1 MRRIL
6 YCFCWCFYCFGALL
20 ISGLAAAQSWP
31 LKPVRLVISTASG
44 TSPDRIGRIIADRL
58 SKDLGQ
64 AFVAENITGAGGIIA
79 PRMVA
84 KAPADGY
91 TLLFCGVDTL
101 VTNPYTVKD
110 LGYDPQK
117 DFDLIS
123 MIYKEGSL
131 AVIVHPSVPAK
142 TLPEL
147 FALARKEPGKLSYG
161 TTSINFI
168 ILFGQ
173 WMNKL
178 AGTEMLAVAYKTQA
192 QQFQD
197 VLEGRINMIITSP
210 PTVDAL
216 MKTGK
221 LRVLAVDGSKRYPLW
236 PDVPNISE
244 TFPGFRLSG
253 TGVLVAPRGT
263 PEPVIR
269 SAHSAMN
276 KIVTDKSYQQLLLG
290 MGFTVE
296 DAGTPESIRAH
307 LKDRDEAWQKVFNG
321 LGVKPE

>member
-1 MRRIL
+1 MKRFVQL
-6 YCFCWCFYCFGALL
+6 ASLA
-20 ISGLAAAQSWP
+20 LAATLLAAGIAQAQNWP
-31 LKPVRLVISTASG
+31 AKPVRLIISTGSG

-58 SKDLGQ
+58 SRDLGQ
-64 AFVAENITGAGGIIA
+64 PFIAENIAGAGGIIA
-79 PRMVA
+79 PRTVA
-84 KAPADGY
+84 KAAPDGY

-131 AVIVHPSVPAK
+131 AVVVHPSVPAK

-147 FALARKEPGKLSYG
+147 FALAKKSPGKLSYG
-161 TTSINFI
+161 TTSVNFI

-173 WMNKL
+173 WLNKL
-178 AGTEMLAVAYKTQA
+178 AGTDMLAVAYKAPA

-197 VLEGRINMIITSP
+197 VLEGRISAIITSP

-216 MKTGK
+216 MKAGK
-221 LRVLAVDGSKRYPLW
+221 LRVLAVDGSKRFPLW

-253 TGVLVAPRGT
+253 TGLLAAPRGT
-263 PEPVIR
+263 PPAVIAT
-269 SAHSAMN
+269 AHAGMD
-276 KIVTDKSYQQLLLG
+276 KIIRDPAYQQTLLQ
-290 MGFTVE
+290 MGFTVD
-296 DAGTPESIRAH
+296 DAGTQESMRQH
-307 LKDRDEAWQKVFNG
+307 LKDRDDAWQKVFTG

>member
-1 MRRIL
+1 MRKIYAL
-6 YCFCWCFYCFGALL
+6 ICGAGVMML
-20 ISGLAAAQSWP
+20 SGLANAQSWP
-31 LKPVRLVISTASG
+31 VKPVRLVISTGSG
-44 TSPDRIGRIIADRL
+44 TSPDRIGRIVADRL

-64 AFVAENITGAGGIIA
+64 TFIAENITGAGGIIA

-131 AVIVHPSVPAK
+131 SVVVHPSVPAK

-147 FALARKEPGKLSYG
+147 FALAKKDPGKLSYG
-161 TTSINFI
+161 TTSVNFV
-168 ILFGQ
+168 ILFGRWLNQ
-173 WMNKL
+173 L
-178 AGTEMLAVAYKTQA
+178 AGTEMLAVAYKAPA

-197 VLEGRINMIITSP
+197 VLEGHINAIISSP

-216 MKTGK
+216 MKAGK
-221 LRVLAVDGSKRYPLW
+221 LRVLAVDGSKRFPLW
-236 PDVPNISE
+236 PDVPNIFE

-253 TGVLVAPRGT
+253 TGLLAAPKGT
-263 PEPVIR
+263 PEAVIR
-269 SAHSAMN
+269 AAHGAMN
-276 KIVTDKSYQQLLLG
+276 KILTDKSYQQALLQ
-290 MGFTVE
+290 MGFTVD
-296 DAGTPESIRAH
+296 DAGTPESMRQH
-307 LKDRDEAWQKVFNG
+307 LKERDDAWQKVFTG

>member
-1 MRRIL
+1 MRNVL
-6 YCFCWCFYCFGALL
+6 QTLCGLALL
-20 ISGLAAAQSWP
+20 ALSGAVAAQSWP
-31 LKPVRLVISTASG
+31 NKPVRLVISTGSG

-64 AFVAENITGAGGIIA
+64 AFVPENITGGGGVIA
-79 PRMVA
+79 PRIVA

-131 AVIVHPSVPAK
+131 AVVVHPSVPAK
-142 TLPEL
+142 TLPEFL
-147 FALARKEPGKLSYG
+147 ALAKKDPGKLSYG
-161 TTSINFI
+161 TTSVNFI

-173 WMNKL
+173 WLNKL
-178 AGTEMLAVAYKTQA
+178 AGTDMLAVAYKAPA

-197 VLEGRINMIITSP
+197 VLEGRISAIITSP

-216 MKTGK
+216 MKAGK
-221 LRVLAVDGSKRYPLW
+221 LRVLAVDGSKRFPLW

-253 TGVLVAPRGT
+253 TGLLAAPRGT

-269 SAHSAMN
+269 AANAAMN
-276 KIVTDKSYQQLLLG
+276 RILTDKTYQQALLQ
-290 MGFTVE
+290 MGFTVD
-296 DAGTPESIRAH
+296 DAGTQESMRQH
-307 LKDRDEAWQKVFNG
+307 LKDRDEAWQKVFTG
-321 LGVKPE
+321 LGVTPE

>member
-1 MRRIL
+1 MRRIFGL
-6 YCFCWCFYCFGALL
+6 FFCCAGMLAL
-20 ISGLAAAQSWP
+20 SGLAAAQSWP
-31 LKPVRLVISTASG
+31 VKPVRFVISTGSG

-131 AVIVHPSVPAK
+131 AVVVHPSVPAR

-147 FALARKEPGKLSYG
+147 FALAKKAPGKLSYG
-161 TTSINFI
+161 TTSINFV
-168 ILFGQ
+168 ILFGE
-173 WMNKL
+173 WLNKL
-178 AGTEMLAVAYKTQA
+178 AGTQMLAVAYKAPA
-192 QQFQD
+192 QMFQD
-197 VLEGRINMIITSP
+197 VLEGRIDMIINSP

-216 MKTGK
+216 MKAGK
-221 LRVLAVDGSKRYPLW
+221 LRALAVDGSKRFPLW

-253 TGVLVAPRGT
+253 TGLLAAPRGT

-269 SAHSAMN
+269 AAHGAMN
-276 KIVTDKSYQQLLLG
+276 KILTDKSYQQALLQ

-296 DAGTPESIRAH
+296 DAGTPESMRQH
-307 LKDRDEAWQKVFNG
+307 LKDRDEAWQKVFTG

>member
-1 MRRIL
+1 MRRNL
-6 YCFCWCFYCFGALL
+6 FLFCCVGMLAL
-20 ISGLAAAQSWP
+20 SGLVTAQSWP
-31 LKPVRLVISTASG
+31 AKPVRLVISTGSG

-58 SKDLGQ
+58 SKELGQ
-64 AFVAENITGAGGIIA
+64 AFIAENITGAGGIIA

-131 AVIVHPSVPAK
+131 SVVVHPSVPAK

-147 FALARKEPGKLSYG
+147 FALAKKDPGKLSYG
-161 TTSINFI
+161 TTSVNFV
-168 ILFGQ
+168 ILFGRWLNQ
-173 WMNKL
+173 L
-178 AGTEMLAVAYKTQA
+178 AGTDMLAVAYKAPA

-197 VLEGRINMIITSP
+197 VLEGRINMIISSP

-216 MKTGK
+216 MKAGK
-221 LRVLAVDGSKRYPLW
+221 LRVLAVDGSRRFPLW
-236 PDVPNISE
+236 PDVPNIFE

-253 TGVLVAPRGT
+253 TGLLAAPKGT
-263 PEPVIR
+263 PEAVIR
-269 SAHSAMN
+269 AAHGAMN
-276 KIVTDKSYQQLLLG
+276 KILTDKTYQQALLQ
-290 MGFTVE
+290 MGFTVD
-296 DAGTPESIRAH
+296 DAGTPESIRQH
-307 LKDRDEAWQKVFNG
+307 LKERDDAWQKVFTG

>member
-1 MRRIL
+1 MRKSVS
-6 YCFCWCFYCFGALL
+6 ALC
-20 ISGLAAAQSWP
+20 GLCLLAVSAAAGAQSWP
-31 LKPVRLVISTASG
+31 VKPVRLVISTGSG
-44 TSPDRIGRIIADRL
+44 TSPDRIGRIVADRL

-64 AFVAENITGAGGIIA
+64 PFVPENITGAGGIIA
-79 PRMVA
+79 PRLVA
-84 KAPADGY
+84 RAPADGY

-117 DFDLIS
+117 DFDLVS

-131 AVIVHPSVPAK
+131 AVVVHPGVPAK
-142 TLPEL
+142 TLPEFL
-147 FALARKEPGKLSYG
+147 ALAKKEPGKLSYG
-161 TTSINFI
+161 TTSVNFI

-173 WMNKL
+173 WLNKL
-178 AGTEMLAVAYKTQA
+178 AGTEILAVAYKAPA

-197 VLEGRINMIITSP
+197 VLEGRINAIISSP

-216 MKTGK
+216 MKAGK
-221 LRVLAVDGSKRYPLW
+221 LRVLAVDGSKRFPLW

-253 TGVLVAPRGT
+253 TGLLAAPRGT

-269 SAHSAMN
+269 AANASMN
-276 KIVTDKSYQQLLLG
+276 RILTDKSYQAALLQ

-296 DAGTPESIRAH
+296 DAGTPESMRQH
-307 LKDRDEAWQKVFNG
+307 LKERDEAWQKVFAG

>member
-1 MRRIL
+1 MRRIFSL
-6 YCFCWCFYCFGALL
+6 FCCAGMLALC
-20 ISGLAAAQSWP
+20 GPAAAQTWP
-31 LKPVRLVISTASG
+31 AKPVRFVISTGSG
-44 TSPDRIGRIIADRL
+44 TSPDRIGRIVADRL

-64 AFVAENITGAGGIIA
+64 AFVPENITGAGGIIA
-79 PRMVA
+79 PRTVA

-101 VTNPYTVKD
+101 VTNPYTVRD

-131 AVIVHPSVPAK
+131 AVVVHPSVPAK

-147 FALARKEPGKLSYG
+147 FALAKKEPGKLSYG
-161 TTSINFI
+161 TTSVNFV
-168 ILFGQ
+168 ILFGRWLNQ
-173 WMNKL
+173 L
-178 AGTEMLAVAYKTQA
+178 AGTEMLAVAYKAPA

-197 VLEGRINMIITSP
+197 VLEGRINMIISSP

-216 MKTGK
+216 MKAGK
-221 LRVLAVDGSKRYPLW
+221 LRVLAVDGSKRFPLW

-253 TGVLVAPRGT
+253 TGLLAAPRGT

-269 SAHSAMN
+269 TAHSAMN
-276 KIVTDKSYQQLLLG
+276 KIITDKSYQQALLQ

-296 DAGTPESIRAH
+296 DAGTPESMRQH
-307 LKDRDEAWQKVFNG
+307 LKDRDEAWQKVFTG